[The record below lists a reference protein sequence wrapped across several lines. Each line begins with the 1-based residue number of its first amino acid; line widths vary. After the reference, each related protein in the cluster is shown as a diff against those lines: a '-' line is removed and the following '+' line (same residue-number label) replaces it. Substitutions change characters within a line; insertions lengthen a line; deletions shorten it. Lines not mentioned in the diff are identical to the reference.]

1 VRKALVFP
9 AVLAASL
16 IFAPL
21 AHADP
26 DSASNNDQ
34 YSQFMISHGVVGDGP
49 GQYSED
55 FLLQT
60 GTNTCAAIK
69 EGKSDSFLMGQLIDA
84 YQMGRA
90 QSDDIVYAAH
100 RYLCP

>member
-1 VRKALVFP
+1 MRNTALITVIVALF
-9 AVLAASL
+9 LST
-16 IFAPL
+16 APL
-21 AHADP
+21 AHAD
-26 DSASNNDQ
+26 SGA
-34 YSQFMISHGVVGDGP
+34 YLEWLTSHGVVGNGP
-49 GQYSED
+49 GQYGEE

-60 GTNTCAAIK
+60 GTNTCAAIR

-100 RYLCP
+100 HYLCPNV

>member
-1 VRKALVFP
+1 MLKPLVLP
-9 AVLAASL
+9 AVLVAGL
-16 IFAPL
+16 IFVPL
-21 AHADP
+21 AHTDP
-26 DSASNNDQ
+26 ASNNDQ
-34 YSQFMISHGVVGDGP
+34 YDQFMISHGVVGDGP

-84 YQMGRA
+84 YQMGKA

-100 RYLCP
+100 RYLCPNA